1 MAEPVVIAAVAAD
14 ADVNEEGNEYSRNT
28 AHDNNAFFNS
38 TAKKL
43 FDSVMER
50 HGITFDSIALE
61 DLEEDNSIVI
71 MSDFV
76 ERCCRTPPISNH
88 TKRPYGA
95 STLAD
100 TLSCVIRKLKEKFKS
115 QSANLLPFS
124 QQI

>member
-1 MAEPVVIAAVAAD
+1 MAEPVVNAGVAAD
-14 ADVNEEGNEYSRNT
+14 ADANADEGNEYSRRT

-61 DLEEDNSIVI
+61 DLEGDNSLVI
-71 MSDFV
+71 MLDFV

-95 STLAD
+95 STLAAPA
-100 TLSCVIRKLKEKFKS
+100 SFES
-115 QSANLLPFS
+115 
-124 QQI
+124 